1 MRKHI
6 TSRHTGLT
14 KAYLTAYKTLFD
26 TQSGLFC
33 FRRVFFYAT
42 GKAVA

>member
-1 MRKHI
+1 MRKH
-6 TSRHTGLT
+6 SSLT
-14 KAYLTAYKTLFD
+14 KAYLTAYKTLLD
-26 TQSGLFC
+26 TQSGHFC